1 MRMYLIGMR
10 PQLSTEEA
18 EALIKSVDF
27 CGVCG
32 GEPFSVGDV
41 LDVPYV
47 VNATNGGHP
56 VVGDK
61 LLVKAVEH
69 GGRVAIV
76 EPLKEERRWKS
87 KR

>member
-10 PQLSTEEA
+10 PQLPDEEA

-27 CGVCG
+27 CGVCD

-47 VNATNGGHP
+47 VHPSSGHP

-69 GGRVAIV
+69 GGRVAVV
-76 EPLKEERRWKS
+76 ELVKE
-87 KR
+87 

>member
-47 VNATNGGHP
+47 VHTANGGHP

-61 LLVKAVEH
+61 LVVKAVEH
-69 GGRVAIV
+69 GGRVAVV
-76 EPLKEERRWKS
+76 EPVKEE
-87 KR
+87 